1 VNCGHGVCARQG
13 GKTEALHKR
22 KEADSVRL
30 STSGS
35 RRNRALDPPA
45 PTLRSS
51 SSRPGKRVFAL
62 REHRGT
68 EDRHQLSR
76 RTLASSYGD
85 IRFPLPIPCIR
96 AYAAKPEKRWPPII
110 FKCNLIYSRSEGASR
125 YKTRTYVESGRTFV
139 VLGKLLY
146 ERSVTALDFPIQHTR
161 LARLLRAGVISRD
174 PDFAGG

>member
-1 VNCGHGVCARQG
+1 MCVLGKGERPRLFTNEKRRILCGCPPPDP
-13 GKTEALHKR
+13 TEI
-22 KEADSVRL
+22 EP
-30 STSGS
+30 ST
-35 RRNRALDPPA
+35 RRHR
-45 PTLRSS
+45 RSAVA
-51 SSRPGKRVFAL
+51 RPGRASAFSRCAK
-62 REHRGT
+62 HRGT

-76 RTLASSYGD
+76 RTLASSDGD
-85 IRFPLPIPCIR
+85 IRFPLPISCIR
-96 AYAAKPEKRWPPII
+96 AYTAKPEKRWPPII

-125 YKTRTYVESGRTFV
+125 YKTRTYVESGRTIV